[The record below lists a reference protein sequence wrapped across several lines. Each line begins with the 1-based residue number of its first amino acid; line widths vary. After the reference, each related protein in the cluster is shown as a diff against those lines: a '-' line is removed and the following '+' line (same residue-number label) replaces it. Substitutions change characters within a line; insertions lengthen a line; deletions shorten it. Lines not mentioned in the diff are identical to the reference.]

1 MSIPTQTEADSAEE
15 AADRLSSA
23 GAVSEAAEASAED
36 SPVAASA
43 AVVLEAVVPAPDFKN
58 TFNDQSI

>member
-1 MSIPTQTEADSAEE
+1 MSTPTRTEADSAEE
-15 AADRLSSA
+15 AADRLFSA

-36 SPVAASA
+36 SPEVASA
-43 AVVLEAVVPAPDFKN
+43 AVVLEVVVPAPDFKN